1 MASLT
6 CTRFAKVSIIALS
19 VGMASA
25 CSTASDH
32 TAVIKKFAD
41 ATGSVKDAMVAYDQA
56 AAERLTGLVRANAVA
71 QKKGLNGNSGPG
83 YVIEP
88 EDCQSA
94 SVECVAVYQETSD
107 DPDPESLTYVT
118 IIPQHVAAARALADY
133 ADALKAVAEA
143 DSTAQVKAALD
154 QAAAAT
160 SSLANIAQP
169 GASAVAQP
177 FAGAT
182 ANGLAW
188 LYGRY
193 QEKMKISALREATQ
207 RMNPEVKKAAELF
220 GNTATLIDTTGRT
233 ASAQAVDDAKAAF
246 DDSPST
252 SALGDLA
259 ASVNSFDRQLKVS
272 PNDVFE
278 QLADTHQK
286 LTDALAKGPDSLAEI
301 FESVSRLADDAEALA
316 AVAMQFKAAAEAK
329 NTAMM
334 MQ

>member
-1 MASLT
+1 MTPLT
-6 CTRFAKVSIIALS
+6 RTKFVKVSIIALT

-41 ATGSVKDAMVAYDQA
+41 ATGSVKDAMQAYDQA
-56 AAERLTGLVRANAVA
+56 AAERLTGLVRAKAVA

-88 EDCQSA
+88 KDCQSA
-94 SVECVAVYQETSD
+94 SVKCVAVYQEASD

-118 IIPQHVAAARALADY
+118 IIPEHVAAARALADY

-169 GASAVAQP
+169 GAGAAVQP

-246 DDSPST
+246 DGSPSA

-272 PNDVFE
+272 PNEVFQ

-286 LTDALAKGPDSLAEI
+286 LTDALVKGPDSLAEI
-301 FESVSRLADDAEALA
+301 FESVSRLADDADALA

>member
-1 MASLT
+1 MTPLT
-6 CTRFAKVSIIALS
+6 RTKFVKVSIIALT

-41 ATGSVKDAMVAYDQA
+41 ATGSVKDAMQAYDQA
-56 AAERLTGLVRANAVA
+56 AAERLTGLVRAKAVA

-88 EDCQSA
+88 KDCQSA
-94 SVECVAVYQETSD
+94 SVKCVAVYQEASD

-118 IIPQHVAAARALADY
+118 IIPEHVAAARALADY

-169 GASAVAQP
+169 GAAAAVQP

-246 DDSPST
+246 DGSPSA

-272 PNDVFE
+272 PNEVFQ

-286 LTDALAKGPDSLAEI
+286 LTDALVKGPDSLAEI
-301 FESVSRLADDAEALA
+301 FESVSRLADDADALA

>member
-1 MASLT
+1 MAPHT
-6 CTRFAKVSIIALS
+6 CTRFAKVSIIALA

-41 ATGSVKDAMVAYDQA
+41 ATGSVKDAMVAYDHA
-56 AAERLTGLVRANAVA
+56 AAERLTGLVRAKAVA
-71 QKKGLNGNSGPG
+71 QKKGLNGSSGPG

-88 EDCQSA
+88 EDCLSA
-94 SVECVAVYQETSD
+94 SVKCVAVYQETRD
-107 DPDPESLTYVT
+107 DPDPDSLTYTT
-118 IIPQHVAAARALADY
+118 IIPEHVDAAKALADY

-160 SSLANIAQP
+160 SSLANIAAP
-169 GASAVAQP
+169 GAGVAAQP

-193 QEKMKISALREATQ
+193 QEKMKINALREATQ
-207 RMNPEVKKAAELF
+207 RMNPEVKKVAGLF
-220 GNTATLIDTTGRT
+220 GNAATLVDTTGRT
-233 ASAQAVDDAKAAF
+233 AGAQAVTEAKAAF
-246 DDSPST
+246 DASPSG
-252 SALGDLA
+252 SAISDLA
-259 ASVNSFDRQLKVS
+259 ASVNSFDGQLKVS
-272 PNDVFE
+272 PNQVFN

-286 LTDALAKGPDSLAEI
+286 LTDALVKGPESFAEI
-301 FESVSRLADDAEALA
+301 FESVNRLATDAEALA

-329 NTAMM
+329 STAMM

>member
-1 MASLT
+1 MTPLT
-6 CTRFAKVSIIALS
+6 RTKFVKVSIIALT

-41 ATGSVKDAMVAYDQA
+41 ATGSVKDAMQAYDQA
-56 AAERLTGLVRANAVA
+56 AAERLTGLVRAKAVA

-94 SVECVAVYQETSD
+94 SVKCVAVYQEASD

-118 IIPQHVAAARALADY
+118 IIPEHVAAARALADY

-169 GASAVAQP
+169 GAGAAVQP

-188 LYGRY
+188 LYGQY

-207 RMNPEVKKAAELF
+207 RMNPEVTKAAELF

-246 DDSPST
+246 DGNPSV

-272 PNDVFE
+272 PNEVFQ
-278 QLADTHQK
+278 QLADTHQQ
-286 LTDALAKGPDSLAEI
+286 LTDALVKGPDSLAEI
-301 FESVSRLADDAEALA
+301 FESVSRLADDADALA

>member
-1 MASLT
+1 MTPLPH
-6 CTRFAKVSIIALS
+6 TRYVKVSIIALT

-94 SVECVAVYQETSD
+94 SVKCVAVYKETRD
-107 DPDPESLTYVT
+107 DPDPDFLTYIT
-118 IIPQHVAAARALADY
+118 IIPNHVDAAKALADY

-160 SSLANIAQP
+160 SALANIAQP
-169 GASAVAQP
+169 GAGVVAQP

-193 QEKMKISALREATQ
+193 QEKMKINALREATQ

-220 GNTATLIDTTGRT
+220 GNAATVIDTTGRT
-233 ASAQAVDDAKAAF
+233 AGAQAVDDAKAAF
-246 DDSPST
+246 DDNPSL
-252 SALGDLA
+252 SAISDLA
-259 ASVNSFDRQLKVS
+259 ASVSTFDRQLKVS
-272 PNDVFE
+272 PKGVFA

-286 LTDALAKGPDSLAEI
+286 LTDALVKGPDSLAEI
-301 FESVSRLADDAEALA
+301 FESVNELAADAERLA

-329 NTAMM
+329 STAMM

>member
-1 MASLT
+1 MTPLT
-6 CTRFAKVSIIALS
+6 RTKFVKVSIIALT

-41 ATGSVKDAMVAYDQA
+41 ATGSVKDAMQAYDQA
-56 AAERLTGLVRANAVA
+56 AAERLTGLVRAKAVA

-88 EDCQSA
+88 KDCQSA
-94 SVECVAVYQETSD
+94 SVKCVAVYQEASD

-118 IIPQHVAAARALADY
+118 IIPEHVAAARALADY

-169 GASAVAQP
+169 GAGAAVQP

-207 RMNPEVKKAAELF
+207 RMNPEVKMAAELF

-246 DDSPST
+246 DGSPSA

-272 PNDVFE
+272 PNEVFQ

-286 LTDALAKGPDSLAEI
+286 LTDALVKGPDSLAEI
-301 FESVSRLADDAEALA
+301 FESVSRLADDADALA